1 MQSNWGLALKI
12 LLISLLFHLL
22 RSCDANLSQYFKGY
36 LGAKWRK
43 LSTEKYVMITD
54 NTIQNLRNVA
64 HKQVTIYATE
74 NFDTRAS
81 GQAIHSV
88 FLARNWLRSGGKQQ
102 GIG

>member
-1 MQSNWGLALKI
+1 
-12 LLISLLFHLL
+12 
-22 RSCDANLSQYFKGY
+22 
-36 LGAKWRK
+36 
-43 LSTEKYVMITD
+43 MITD